1 MLLFKT
7 IKLREWDKM
16 IKKHID
22 FRVHLSLNPLSVDI
36 YIYKWIN
43 QTSINQFVKFITHIL
58 AYTWEF

>member
-36 YIYKWIN
+36 YIYISELTK
-43 QTSINQFVKFITHIL
+43 QVSINLLSSSPIF
-58 AYTWEF
+58 